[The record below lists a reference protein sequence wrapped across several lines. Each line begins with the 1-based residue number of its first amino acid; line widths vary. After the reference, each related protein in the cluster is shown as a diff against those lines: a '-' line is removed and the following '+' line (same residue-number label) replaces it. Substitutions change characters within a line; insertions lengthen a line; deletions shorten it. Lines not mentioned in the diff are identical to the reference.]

1 MPNVL
6 ESTFISSS
14 VGSKTSSQNGS
25 RRDKL
30 SFTDDGVG
38 VSGRDLVNGAK
49 FVEDTESG
57 FIWIDGGFD
66 LVGGKN
72 LQGSRKFLTCP
83 RSTPAL

>member
-1 MPNVL
+1 MDAKCL
-6 ESTFISSS
+6 ESTFISLLL
-14 VGSKTSSQNGS
+14 GRNIEPNGS

-30 SFTDDGVG
+30 SFTDDGV
-38 VSGRDLVNGAK
+38 VFPAATCQRAK

-72 LQGSRKFLTCP
+72 LQGSRKF
-83 RSTPAL
+83 

>member
-1 MPNVL
+1 MNTKCFGKHFHFLFCWV
-6 ESTFISSS
+6 E
-14 VGSKTSSQNGS
+14 TSSQNGS

-72 LQGSRKFLTCP
+72 LQGSRKF
-83 RSTPAL
+83 